1 MKKIKYLI
9 ILLPLLTGCN
19 YRELN
24 KLGITT
30 AVSIDYQNNNYNII
44 AEVVNP
50 IKQQDAS
57 SANNSPFI
65 TFKNSAPSLQEA
77 FRNIVLE
84 SPRQLYAAHLEI
96 IVLSEEIVNN
106 HLKEFLEYFTRDP
119 ETRTEIKI
127 IIAKTDKSIKG
138 ISLQTLLTN
147 FSSSN
152 ILESLELQSQVLG
165 LTYEVTINE
174 LLNMYIDPYLEVT
187 LPSMTLYGNEEIGD
201 EKENITTSSPKATV
215 KIGTTA
221 ITKDN
226 KILGYLSIEE
236 SKIQNIINGNI
247 KETILKYPYKNGYV
261 VFEPNQIK
269 TKKEVDIKNNKI
281 KIELSGYSKT
291 KEVQTNIDIK
301 NKKEVEKLNQHFN
314 KELEKEIINT
324 FNNIKENYN
333 ILMSKENELYNGV
346 TALNDGSRMLKEG
359 IEKYNNEGIAVLYNY
374 SKQVESMESKLK
386 SLVKLGEEYQTFT
399 MKEDSVKGNTK
410 FILIVD
416 GEKAKEEVKNTKTKD
431 SKVTFW
437 TKVKDL
443 FK

>member
-30 AVSIDYQNNNYNII
+30 AISIDYQDNNYNII

-57 SANNSPFI
+57 SANNSPFV

-77 FRNIVLE
+77 FRNVVLE
-84 SPRQLYAAHLEI
+84 SPRQLYASHLEI

-106 HLKEFLEYFTRDP
+106 HLQEFLEYFSRDP

-127 IIAKTDKSIKG
+127 IIAKTEESTKG

-165 LTYEVTINE
+165 VTYEVTINE
-174 LLNMYIDPYLEVT
+174 LLNMYMDPYLEVT
-187 LPSMTLYGNEEIGD
+187 LPSMTLYGNEEIGN

-221 ITKDN
+221 ITKN
-226 KILGYLSIEE
+226 NQILGYLTMEE
-236 SKIQNIINGNI
+236 SKVVSIINEDI
-247 KETILKYPYKNGYV
+247 KETILKFPYKNGYI
-261 VFEPNQIK
+261 VFEPNKIK
-269 TKKEVDIKNNKI
+269 IKKEADIKNNKI
-281 KIELSGYSKT
+281 KLELSGYSKT
-291 KEVQTNIDIK
+291 KEVQVDTDIRDK
-301 NKKEVEKLNQHFN
+301 EEVEKLNNHFN
-314 KELEKEIINT
+314 KELEKIITNT

-333 ILMSKENELYNGV
+333 TDIFGFRQLYYRTDHKYFKEKCNNWYEDIYPNIKLEVKSNIKLY
-346 TALNDGSRMLKEG
+346 E
-359 IEKYNNEGIAVLYNY
+359 
-374 SKQVESMESKLK
+374 
-386 SLVKLGEEYQTFT
+386 
-399 MKEDSVKGNTK
+399 KGNTLGG
-410 FILIVD
+410 I
-416 GEKAKEEVKNTKTKD
+416 EYERKNK
-431 SKVTFW
+431 
-437 TKVKDL
+437 
-443 FK
+443 